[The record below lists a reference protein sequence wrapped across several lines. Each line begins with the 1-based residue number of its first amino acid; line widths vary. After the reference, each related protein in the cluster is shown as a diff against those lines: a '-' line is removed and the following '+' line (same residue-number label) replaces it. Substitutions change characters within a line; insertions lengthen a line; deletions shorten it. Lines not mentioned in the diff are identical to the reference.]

1 MKRRYLLFGGI
12 ALLGSLALGLAVAP
26 SLGNAFAIGARMEPA
41 RLCADIT
48 FGTEKYSLSSNFTG
62 KEIPVTNIGEVSIDA
77 ENAYWGESG
86 DAVRLGS
93 NKNAGSLTIHLAEPL
108 LVEEIKVLCYLYDS
122 SGSLTLETDQ
132 GRGDTLAVTSTVA
145 PSISDDSTDPGYVFS
160 DLGGLD
166 GVSTESISLSNV
178 KGKRICLCKVVIAH
192 YGEGSS
198 GGTESASSSTS
209 SSRPDASID
218 TSIPED
224 LPSYY
229 VDIDWTLR
237 GVDLMDELSYLIN
250 PHKKLTYAE
259 LWDAFYEVD
268 ADEEGRLIDIYS
280 DYRWTKSQQQGSGG
294 SSAEGQHYNREH
306 SVPKSW
312 FGDRES
318 HPTYTDLHHLFPT
331 DSYVNNRR
339 SNNPLGEVGSATYT
353 SGNGSR
359 LGKSS
364 YPGYSG
370 TVFEPID
377 EYKGD
382 LARVYFYFVTCY
394 RDDAT
399 NWQDG
404 TEQNIDPTEEFRLKP
419 WSLDMFLEW
428 AEMDPVSQKEIDR
441 NEAIYA
447 VQGNRNPFVD
457 CPEAA
462 ALVFAA

>member
-1 MKRRYLLFGGI
+1 MKRRYLLFAGI

-26 SLGNAFAIGARMEPA
+26 SLGNALAIGARMEPA

-108 LVEEIKVLCYLYDS
+108 LIEEIKVLCYLYDS

-132 GRGDTLAVTSTVA
+132 GREDTLTVTSTVP

-198 GGTESASSSTS
+198 AGTESSSSTS
-209 SSRPDASID
+209 SSRPDTSID
-218 TSIPED
+218 TSIPD
-224 LPSYY
+224 GLPAYY
-229 VDIDWTLR
+229 KDIDWTLR

-250 PHKKLTYAE
+250 PHTKLSYAK

-268 ADEEGRLIDIYS
+268 ADEDGRLIDIYS
-280 DYRWTKSQQQGSGG
+280 DNRWTKDHQQGTGG
-294 SSAEGQHYNREH
+294 ASAEGQYYNREH

-312 FGDRES
+312 FGSRQS

-331 DSYVNNRR
+331 DSYVNSRR

-353 SGNGSR
+353 SGNGSK

-364 YPGYSG
+364 YPGYTG

-441 NEAIYA
+441 NEAIHR

-457 CPEAA
+457 YPEAA
-462 ALVFAA
+462 SLVFGA

>member
-12 ALLGSLALGLAVAP
+12 ALLGSLTLGLAVAP

-108 LVEEIKVLCYLYDS
+108 LIEEIKVLCYLYDS

-166 GVSTESISLSNV
+166 GVSTKSISLSNV

-198 GGTESASSSTS
+198 AGTESSSSTS
-209 SSRPDASID
+209 SSRPDTSID
-218 TSIPED
+218 TSIPD
-224 LPSYY
+224 GLPAYY
-229 VDIDWTLR
+229 KDIDWTLR

-250 PHKKLTYAE
+250 PHTKLSYAK
-259 LWDAFYEVD
+259 LWDAFYDVD
-268 ADEEGRLIDIYS
+268 ADEDGRLIDIYS
-280 DYRWTKSQQQGSGG
+280 DNRWTKDHQQGTGIG
-294 SSAEGQHYNREH
+294 R
-306 SVPKSW
+306 
-312 FGDRES
+312 
-318 HPTYTDLHHLFPT
+318 
-331 DSYVNNRR
+331 
-339 SNNPLGEVGSATYT
+339 
-353 SGNGSR
+353 
-359 LGKSS
+359 
-364 YPGYSG
+364 
-370 TVFEPID
+370 
-377 EYKGD
+377 
-382 LARVYFYFVTCY
+382 
-394 RDDAT
+394 
-399 NWQDG
+399 
-404 TEQNIDPTEEFRLKP
+404 
-419 WSLDMFLEW
+419 
-428 AEMDPVSQKEIDR
+428 
-441 NEAIYA
+441 
-447 VQGNRNPFVD
+447 
-457 CPEAA
+457 
-462 ALVFAA
+462 